1 MATHQGT
8 HSDLHSEQG
17 ALSGEHPGRAKNP
30 VIKVLDLAWLEVEKP
45 DLDGGR
51 P

>member
-17 ALSGEHPGRAKNP
+17 ALSGEHPGRAK
-30 VIKVLDLAWLEVEKP
+30 K
-45 DLDGGR
+45 GR